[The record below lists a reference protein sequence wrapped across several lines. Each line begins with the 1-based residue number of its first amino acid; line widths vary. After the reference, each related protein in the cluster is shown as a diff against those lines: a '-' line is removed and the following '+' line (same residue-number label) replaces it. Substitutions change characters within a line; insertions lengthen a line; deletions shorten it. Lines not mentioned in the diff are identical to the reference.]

1 MRTPVSGEVH
11 VTYWQ
16 LYVESGPGG
25 AVPGVADAFAGQTV
39 GLCGAAVPGAL
50 HLTTGL
56 HSGRVGFTVE
66 IHDEPP
72 ALDPVWEDVV
82 EVSFRPVSGR
92 THLEQWAGTAS
103 WPLDLAMTDHRVRY
117 CARGMDAGRDLD
129 TRSDEDP
136 QVDSY
141 LLQFWPAPP
150 APDRVIRQ
158 TSRSAARDHEYARRL
173 PPPPTPEERA
183 EAERLAREA
192 EERAAE
198 ERRLHREAWQ
208 WGGRLPSE
216 ELRALGVHTWSLLRF
231 DPDLVHTLGAATAG
245 TRRGVALLAARRAC
259 ETAGLTNVPW
269 VAEALTAAEEG
280 APLPPAFH
288 YSTLMAE
295 TLRSDPR
302 VPERSVRG
310 AVPPERPPYEPLASP
325 AEPGWRWIP
334 AEGSDTP
341 EEPEPPQPSPVAG
354 PARQGLGKYLGK
366 LVPPPPQPQS
376 GVGRGTAPPSE
387 MPQSGTLIPAAPKTA
402 YAVGVLE
409 VVDSTPS
416 RPRGRISQ
424 PHFASPAL
432 PAAVHPDP
440 LRAALDA
447 VCAAVETYGEHYPE
461 LLAEIRA
468 FCAAADEPGNEPGER
483 P

>member
-173 PPPPTPEERA
+173 PRPHPR
-183 EAERLAREA
+183 
-192 EERAAE
+192 
-198 ERRLHREAWQ
+198 
-208 WGGRLPSE
+208 
-216 ELRALGVHTWSLLRF
+216 
-231 DPDLVHTLGAATAG
+231 G
-245 TRRGVALLAARRAC
+245 TRRGRTPGPRGGGTGGRGAAVAP
-259 ETAGLTNVPW
+259 GG
-269 VAEALTAAEEG
+269 VAVGRSAAE
-280 APLPPAFH
+280 
-288 YSTLMAE
+288 
-295 TLRSDPR
+295 
-302 VPERSVRG
+302 
-310 AVPPERPPYEPLASP
+310 
-325 AEPGWRWIP
+325 
-334 AEGSDTP
+334 
-341 EEPEPPQPSPVAG
+341 
-354 PARQGLGKYLGK
+354 
-366 LVPPPPQPQS
+366 
-376 GVGRGTAPPSE
+376 RGTARAGRPHLEPA
-387 MPQSGTLIPAAPKTA
+387 PFRPRPGAHAGRRHRRDPARSGTAR
-402 YAVGVLE
+402 
-409 VVDSTPS
+409 
-416 RPRGRISQ
+416 RP
-424 PHFASPAL
+424 
-432 PAAVHPDP
+432 
-440 LRAALDA
+440 
-447 VCAAVETYGEHYPE
+447 
-461 LLAEIRA
+461 
-468 FCAAADEPGNEPGER
+468 PGL
-483 P
+483 

>member
-173 PPPPTPEERA
+173 PR
-183 EAERLAREA
+183 
-192 EERAAE
+192 
-198 ERRLHREAWQ
+198 
-208 WGGRLPSE
+208 
-216 ELRALGVHTWSLLRF
+216 
-231 DPDLVHTLGAATAG
+231 
-245 TRRGVALLAARRAC
+245 
-259 ETAGLTNVPW
+259 
-269 VAEALTAAEEG
+269 
-280 APLPPAFH
+280 
-288 YSTLMAE
+288 
-295 TLRSDPR
+295 
-302 VPERSVRG
+302 
-310 AVPPERPPYEPLASP
+310 
-325 AEPGWRWIP
+325 
-334 AEGSDTP
+334 
-341 EEPEPPQPSPVAG
+341 
-354 PARQGLGKYLGK
+354 
-366 LVPPPPQPQS
+366 PPPPRNAPRPNAWPARRRNGRPRS
-376 GVGRGTAPPSE
+376 GGCTGRRGSGAVGCRARNCARWASTPGACSVSTPTWCTRWAPPPPGPGAEWHCS
-387 MPQSGTLIPAAPKTA
+387 PPAGP
-402 YAVGVLE
+402 VRRRV
-409 VVDSTPS
+409 
-416 RPRGRISQ
+416 
-424 PHFASPAL
+424 
-432 PAAVHPDP
+432 
-440 LRAALDA
+440 
-447 VCAAVETYGEHYPE
+447 
-461 LLAEIRA
+461 
-468 FCAAADEPGNEPGER
+468 
-483 P
+483 